1 MSIETIKFKNETASK
16 GRNGIIKTSGVEVMS
31 SSYGVMV
38 SPITSKCK
46 PSDACFIEVD
56 SENIEDVIL
65 AMRKAVNPAYD
76 EKEGAI
82 KMLCEK
88 YGLVRHLWHKTDIQ
102 DWATNRYR
110 SLTDDELEMVAQ
122 SLARTDCEYGISWQT
137 IDDTI
142 TNLINFEEADDDDSD
157 PDEACERDREM
168 HGTDGYEN
176 EDMDDDSDE
185 FHYMRANYSE
195 EPEQ

>member
-1 MSIETIKFKNETASK
+1 MIIEIKFKNETASK

-38 SPITSKCK
+38 SPITSKSK

-56 SENIEDVIL
+56 TENIEDVIL
-65 AMRKAVNPAYD
+65 AMRKAINPAYD
-76 EKEGAI
+76 EKEETI

-88 YGLVRHLWHKTDIQ
+88 YGLVRHLWSKTDIQ

-110 SLTDDELEMVAQ
+110 TLTDDELEMVAD

-142 TNLINFEEADDDDSD
+142 TNFIDFEE
-157 PDEACERDREM
+157 DEK
-168 HGTDGYEN
+168 
-176 EDMDDDSDE
+176 DMDDDSDLKHIE
-185 FHYMRANYSE
+185 SLYPDF
-195 EPEQ
+195 Q